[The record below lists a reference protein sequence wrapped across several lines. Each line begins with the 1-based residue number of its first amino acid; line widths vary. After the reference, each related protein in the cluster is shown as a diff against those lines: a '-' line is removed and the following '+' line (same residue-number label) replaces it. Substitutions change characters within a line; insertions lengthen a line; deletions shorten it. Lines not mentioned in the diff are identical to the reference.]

1 MKTMIPEASL
11 LMQHL
16 LRDGAWF
23 PRIVR
28 ALVADDGDDDVVE
41 LDIPPSDNL
50 DEALT
55 RTEVRLRVI
64 DAALRLSEPYRIAVF
79 LRFLEGETLDRIT
92 ALTRTPKETVRA
104 HVRRGVVQLKAALEL
119 T

>member
-1 MKTMIPEASL
+1 MKSMMPEASF

-16 LRDGAWF
+16 LHDGAWF
-23 PRIVR
+23 PRIVH
-28 ALVADDGDDDVVE
+28 ALIADDGNDDVVE
-41 LDIPPSDNL
+41 LDIPPTDNL

-55 RTEVRLRVI
+55 RTEIRLEVI
-64 DAALRLSEPYRIAVF
+64 DAALRLSEPYRTAVL

-92 ALTRTPKETVRA
+92 ARTRTPKETVRA
-104 HVRRGVVQLKAALEL
+104 HVRRGVAQLKEALEL